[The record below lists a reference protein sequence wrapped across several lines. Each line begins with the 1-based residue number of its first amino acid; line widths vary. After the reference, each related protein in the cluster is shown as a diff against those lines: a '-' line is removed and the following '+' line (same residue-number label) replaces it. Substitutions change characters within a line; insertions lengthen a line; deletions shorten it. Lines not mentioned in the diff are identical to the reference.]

1 MSFFDDVNNV
11 NIFGF
16 TKTVQNMPKLRY
28 DLENDPVVGDDFH
41 FLVADADKIRIHCK
55 NPLDQT
61 KIDALNAVIN
71 GFVETSAFDTEL
83 NRLNASMQKGFD
95 LYKRIFTNITLENS
109 LAPTLDE
116 AIRLYT
122 GYSDVLTMVIPMKD
136 VRCMLKDNM
145 YESTLRA
152 FSVFLDPTH
161 NFSAAEVTLYQ
172 DWLADCVRDADTQLG
187 VDPAVTEGKIVA
199 IKTAP
204 KGAI

>member
-1 MSFFDDVNNV
+1 MSFFADVNNV

-16 TKTVQNMPKLRY
+16 TKTVQNIPKLRR
-28 DLENDPVVGDDFH
+28 DIENDATVGDDFD
-41 FLVADADKIRIHCK
+41 FLVTDGDMIRIHCSTA
-55 NPLDQT
+55 LDQT

-71 GFVETSAFDTEL
+71 GFIETDAFDTEL
-83 NRLNASMQKGFD
+83 NRLNASMQKGFE
-95 LYKRIFTNITLENS
+95 LYRRIFTNITLENS
-109 LAPTLDE
+109 LAATLDE
-116 AIRLYT
+116 AIRLYV
-122 GYSDVLTMVIPMKD
+122 GASDVATMVIPLKD

-152 FSVFLDPTH
+152 FSMFLDPTH
-161 NFSAAEVTLYQ
+161 NFSAAEVVLYQ

-187 VDPAVTEGKIVA
+187 VDPAVTEGKIAA